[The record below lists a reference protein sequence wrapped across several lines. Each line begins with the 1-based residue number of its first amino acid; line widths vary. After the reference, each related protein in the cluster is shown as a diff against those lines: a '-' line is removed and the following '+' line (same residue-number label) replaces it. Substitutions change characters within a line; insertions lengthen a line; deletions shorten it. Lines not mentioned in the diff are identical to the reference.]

1 MLIVIVSF
9 FLFLFVSVKEQWC
22 RGGGRQEWREQQ
34 KEESRKQDCMSGLTF
49 ILMGF
54 LFLKIMYR
62 TRATKK
68 KTREYAKANFD

>member
-22 RGGGRQEWREQQ
+22 RGGRQEWREQQ